1 MPRFLADDAD
11 GPAVQARLVE
21 LRRVLAGAG
30 FARTERL
37 PLPGGPLDLL
47 LDPLNLA
54 RGLRG
59 RPNLM
64 QPTAV
69 PGLHRRLLA
78 RPRRPT
84 QRRASPRRRLPPGPA
99 AAVTLHRLLTAGET
113 LPPEALE
120 TVLPTGLFGGLVDIG
135 ALSGTESGIRS
146 EILVVPYRGRIY
158 VSDASRHRNDPDFC
172 YLGRASFATTDLVL
186 ADGAAG
192 RLAPADGRPRR
203 LLDLG
208 CGPAVGALALSDLA
222 DEVVGSDLVPRALR
236 FARLN
241 AVLNDIGGADFVV
254 SDLCDDVEGSFD
266 LVVTHPPGTW
276 TQESVDEDVVAAQG
290 GADFGL
296 ELPQRMIRAAL
307 ERTRPGGAVYAVMFA
322 PVLRGASGKARPY
335 VSEVVRRICA
345 ERPAEV
351 TLHPMLEYFEYA
363 DAARYRA
370 HRVTTMVRY
379 LAVFRPADAVSVR
392 NASLDRPRLL
402 SSRLRTVPARLASA
416 VRPTG

>member
-1 MPRFLADDAD
+1 MPRFLVDDSDA
-11 GPAVQARLVE
+11 PLAEARLLE
-21 LRRVLAGAG
+21 LRGVLAEAD
-30 FARTERL
+30 FARTDRL

-69 PGLHRRLLA
+69 PGLHRRLL
-78 RPRRPT
+78 RD
-84 QRRASPRRRLPPGPA
+84 QDHS
-99 AAVTLHRLLTAGET
+99 AVTLHRLLTAGET
-113 LPPEALE
+113 MPAEALDP
-120 TVLPTGLFGGLVDIG
+120 VLPAGLRAALVEIG
-135 ALSGTESGIRS
+135 ALSDSGTGIRS

-158 VSDASRHRNDPDFC
+158 VSDASRHRRDPDFC

-186 ADGAAG
+186 ADWSTG
-192 RLAPADGRPRR
+192 RLPVADGHRRR

-208 CGPAVGALALSDLA
+208 CGPAVGALALTDLA
-222 DEVVGSDLVPRALR
+222 AEVVGSDLVPRALR

-241 AVLNDIGGADFVV
+241 AVLNDIGHATFVV
-254 SDLCDDVEGSFD
+254 SDLCDDVDGTFD

-276 TQESVDEDVVAAQG
+276 SQGSADAAVVAAEG
-290 GADFGL
+290 GAEFGL

-322 PVLRGASGKARPY
+322 PVLREASGKGQPY
-335 VSEVVRRICA
+335 VAEVVRRICA
-345 ERPAEV
+345 DRPAEV
-351 TLHPMLEYFEYA
+351 RMYPILEYFEYA

-370 HRVTTMVRY
+370 HGVTTMVRY
-379 LAVFRPADAVSVR
+379 LAVFRPAAATSVR
-392 NASLDRPRLL
+392 YATLDRPRLL
-402 SSRLRTVPARLASA
+402 SSRLRTVPARLASV